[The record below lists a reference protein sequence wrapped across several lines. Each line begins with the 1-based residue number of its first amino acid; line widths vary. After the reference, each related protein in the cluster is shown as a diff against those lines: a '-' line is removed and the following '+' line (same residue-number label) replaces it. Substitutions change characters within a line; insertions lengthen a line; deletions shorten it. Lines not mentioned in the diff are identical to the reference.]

1 MPLDKDLR
9 RWVDAQLID
18 AVTADRI
25 GQFEKENR
33 QERLRWPAMIAIAF
47 GILLLCAGVLLFVA
61 AHWDKLSPTQRFAL
75 VAGMVAVFHIAAGL
89 SAGRVPAMGT
99 GLHFAGTVALGAGV
113 YLSGQ
118 IFNLQEHWPGGILLW
133 TVGAVIAWL
142 ILRQWPQALLASVL
156 VPVWL
161 AAEWS
166 LATERYSQAWN
177 ITAQAFLL
185 LAILYFSVPQ
195 RDAQKH
201 LRAGL
206 MWIGCFAL
214 LPLLAVLFW
223 SSVSSSVSS
232 GDDAS
237 QRLPLSWQVLGYVGA
252 YVPTLLIALAVR
264 KRNGIPVVLAGVW
277 VLVLGILA
285 HRSRTEPGII
295 SYVWMA
301 IGACALC
308 YWGVR
313 RNRKL
318 FVNFGTAIFALNVLV
333 FFFSDIFDKLGR
345 AEGLILMGI
354 VFLAG
359 GWVLHRIRGDLM
371 ARIAPT
377 GAPE

>member
-47 GILLLCAGVLLFVA
+47 GVLLLCAGVLLFVA

-89 SAGRVPAMGT
+89 SAAKVPAMGT

-113 YLSGQ
+113 FLSGQ

-166 LATERYSQAWN
+166 LATER
-177 ITAQAFLL
+177 
-185 LAILYFSVPQ
+185 IL
-195 RDAQKH
+195 
-201 LRAGL
+201 
-206 MWIGCFAL
+206 
-214 LPLLAVLFW
+214 
-223 SSVSSSVSS
+223 
-232 GDDAS
+232 
-237 QRLPLSWQVLGYVGA
+237 
-252 YVPTLLIALAVR
+252 
-264 KRNGIPVVLAGVW
+264 
-277 VLVLGILA
+277 
-285 HRSRTEPGII
+285 
-295 SYVWMA
+295 
-301 IGACALC
+301 
-308 YWGVR
+308 
-313 RNRKL
+313 
-318 FVNFGTAIFALNVLV
+318 
-333 FFFSDIFDKLGR
+333 
-345 AEGLILMGI
+345 
-354 VFLAG
+354 
-359 GWVLHRIRGDLM
+359 
-371 ARIAPT
+371 
-377 GAPE
+377 

>member
-1 MPLDKDLR
+1 MPLDKDLQ

-25 GQFEKENR
+25 RQFEKENR

-47 GILLLCAGVLLFVA
+47 GVLLLCAGVLLFVA
-61 AHWDKLSPTQRFAL
+61 AHWEKLSPSQRFAL

-89 SAGRVPAMGT
+89 SAAKVPVMGT
-99 GLHFAGTVALGAGV
+99 GLHFAGTAALGAGV

-133 TVGAVIAWL
+133 TVGAIIAWL

-156 VPVWL
+156 LPVWL

-166 LATERYSQAWN
+166 VATERYPQAWN

-195 RDAQKH
+195 RESQRH

-206 MWIGCFAL
+206 MWVGCFAL
-214 LPLLAVLFW
+214 LPLLAVLFF
-223 SSVSSSVSS
+223 SSVLSFSNTEH
-232 GDDAS
+232 
-237 QRLPLSWQVLGYVGA
+237 LPLSWQAVGYAGA
-252 YVPTLLIALAVR
+252 YLPTVAIALAVR
-264 KRNGIPVVLAGVW
+264 KRNGIPVVLAGLW

-285 HRSRTEPGII
+285 HRTRTDPKII

-301 IGACALC
+301 VGACALC

-313 RNRKL
+313 SNRRL
-318 FVNFGTAIFALNVLV
+318 FVNFGTVIFALNVLV
-333 FFFSDIFDKLGR
+333 FFFSDVLDKLGR
-345 AEGLILMGI
+345 AEGLILMGV

-359 GWVLHRIRGDLM
+359 GWVLYRIRGDLM
-371 ARIAPT
+371 ARIAPA
-377 GAPE
+377 GVGE

>member
-9 RWVDAQLID
+9 RWLDAQLID

-25 GQFEKENR
+25 RKFEKESQ
-33 QERLRWPAMIAIAF
+33 QERLRWPALIAIAF
-47 GILLLCAGVLLFVA
+47 GVLLLCAGVLLFVA
-61 AHWDKLSPTQRFAL
+61 AHWDKLSPGQRFAL

-89 SAGRVPAMGT
+89 SAGKVPAMGT
-99 GLHFAGTVALGAGV
+99 GLHFAGTIALGAGV
-113 YLSGQ
+113 FLSGQ

-161 AAEWS
+161 AAEWIV
-166 LATERYSQAWN
+166 ATERYSEAWN

-223 SSVSSSVSS
+223 SSVSSRRYT
-232 GDDAS
+232 S
-237 QRLPLSWQVLGYVGA
+237 QHLSLPWQALGYAGA
-252 YVPTLLIALAVR
+252 YVPTLAIALAVR
-264 KRNGIPVVLAGVW
+264 KRNGIPVVLAGLW

-285 HRSRTEPGII
+285 HRGRTEPGII
-295 SYVWMA
+295 SHVWMA

-308 YWGVR
+308 YWGVS

-318 FVNFGTAIFALNVLV
+318 FVNFGTSIFALNVLV

-354 VFLAG
+354 IFLAG
-359 GWVLHRIRGDLM
+359 GWVLYRIRGDLM
-371 ARIAPT
+371 ARIAPA
-377 GAPE
+377 GVPE